1 LKHPKYGLACK
12 KILDD
17 IRDGKLKAYCSNL
30 VPIEMLGSLA
40 KVDQEI
46 AAGAILAFFSFPI
59 EMIPLTE
66 RLIREASEITLETGI
81 AYDAIHAA
89 AMNSEGLEKIITEDI
104 NHWRKIEGVKIIRPL
119 EYSE

>member
-1 LKHPKYGLACK
+1 MKHPKYGLPCK

-17 IRDGKLKAYCSNL
+17 VRDGKLLAYCSNL
-30 VPIEMLGSLA
+30 VPIEILGSLA
-40 KVDQEI
+40 KVDREI
-46 AAGAILAFFSFPI
+46 AVGAVLAFFSFPI

-89 AMNSEGLEKIITEDI
+89 AMKSEGLEKIITEDI

>member
-59 EMIPLTE
+59 EMIPITE